1 MAHYMVQFSYKS
13 EIVGNLIKNPE
24 DRSIVVKNLIEQ
36 LGGKML
42 SFYYC
47 FGDYDGV
54 VIGEF
59 PDSISSL
66 ATTMTSYAAGGV
78 VSIKTTPLITVEEAM
93 AAMKKA
99 SDVHIA
105 MPKGN

>member
-1 MAHYMVQFSYKS
+1 MALYMVQFSYKS
-13 EIVGNLIKNPE
+13 EIVANLIKNPE

-36 LGGKML
+36 LGGKMH

-47 FGDYDGV
+47 FGDYDGI

-59 PDSISSL
+59 PDNISSM

-78 VSIKTTPLITVEEAM
+78 VSIKTTILITVEEAM

-99 SDVHIA
+99 AGIKLSI
-105 MPKGN
+105 PKGN